1 MEMKQ
6 TEKKPIA
13 AMAALLLIAGAAML
27 SSCEKY
33 SFQVE
38 TINPGDSVHF
48 QTVIQPIFTGNCI
61 LCHNSSR
68 NPDLRENYSY
78 NSLSSGG
85 YINEPYSSSKLYT
98 EVNGNHPSGLP
109 ETDRAKILAW
119 ILQGAKN
126 N

>member
-1 MEMKQ
+1 MKQ
-6 TEKKPIA
+6 TEMKSLTVIIA
-13 AMAALLLIAGAAML
+13 LILIAGAAML

-33 SFQVE
+33 SFKVE
-38 TINPGDSVHF
+38 TINPGDSIHF
-48 QTVIQPIFTGNCI
+48 QAVIQPIFTDNCI

-68 NPDLRENYSY
+68 NPDLRESNSY

-85 YINEPYSSSKLYT
+85 YIDSPFSSCKLYT
-98 EVNGNHPSGLP
+98 KVNGNHPSGLS
-109 ETDRAKILAW
+109 ETDRAKILTW

>member
-1 MEMKQ
+1 MKQ
-6 TEKKPIA
+6 TEIKPIA
-13 AMAALLLIAGAAML
+13 AIAALLFIAGAAL
-27 SSCEKY
+27 FSSCEKY

-38 TINPGDSVHF
+38 TINPGDSISF
-48 QTVIQPIFTGNCI
+48 QDVIQPIFTDNCI

-68 NPDLRENYSY
+68 NPDLRESFSY

-85 YINEPYSSSKLYT
+85 YINEPYSSSGLYKK
-98 EVNGNHPSGLP
+98 VNGNHPSGLA
-109 ETDRAKILAW
+109 EADKAKILAW

>member
-1 MEMKQ
+1 MKQ
-6 TEKKPIA
+6 TEIKPMTVII
-13 AMAALLLIAGAAML
+13 ALLLIAGVAML

-33 SFQVE
+33 SFKVE
-38 TINPGDSVHF
+38 TINPGDSIHF
-48 QTVIQPIFTGNCI
+48 QAVIQPIFTDNCI

-68 NPDLRENYSY
+68 NPDLRESHSY

-85 YINEPYSSSKLYT
+85 YIDSPFSSCKLYT
-98 EVNGNHPSGLP
+98 KVNGNHPSGLS